1 MKGLILAAGD
11 GGRLRP
17 LTLLTPKVLL
27 DAGGAPLIHYPI
39 KALLLAGVTEIAVVV
54 GHNAAKVEEAVGSVY
69 PEIKFLYNENFL
81 GGNALSIGVAR
92 DFVADGPFVVCMGD
106 HTISPEIVASLL
118 SHSWDGNTLCVD
130 PDASLPAQLN
140 DATRVLVGEEGYID
154 SIGKDLE
161 TWSAIDTGVFK
172 MTKEVFSVIDLLTHR
187 LGTEVGISDVVRYLG
202 AIGRPFSTCDVGG
215 AFWSDVDTLDDYA
228 ALESILG

>member
-11 GGRLRP
+11 GGRLLP
-17 LTLLTPKVLL
+17 LTLETPKVLL
-27 DAGGAPLIHYPI
+27 DAGGDPLIHYPI
-39 KALLLAGVTEIAVVV
+39 KALRLAGVTEIAVVV
-54 GHNAAKVEEAVGSVY
+54 GHNATKVEEAVGNVF
-69 PEIKFLYNENFL
+69 PDIKFLYNENFF

-106 HTISPEIVASLL
+106 HTISPEIVATLL

-140 DATRVLVGEEGYID
+140 DATRVLVDDEGYID

-161 TWSAIDTGVFK
+161 TWNAIDTGVFK
-172 MTKEVFSVIDLLTHR
+172 MTKDVFSVINLLTYH
-187 LGTEVGISDVVRYLG
+187 LGMEVGISDVVRYLG
-202 AIGRPFSTCDVGG
+202 TAGRPFSTCDIGG
-215 AFWSDVDTLDDYA
+215 AFWSDVDTLDDYVA
-228 ALESILG
+228 IESILG